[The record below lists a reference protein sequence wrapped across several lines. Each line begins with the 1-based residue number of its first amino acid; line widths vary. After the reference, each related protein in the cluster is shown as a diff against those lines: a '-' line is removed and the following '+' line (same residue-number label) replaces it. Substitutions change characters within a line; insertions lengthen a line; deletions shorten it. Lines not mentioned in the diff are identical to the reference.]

1 MFLGPRPR
9 SPDRY
14 MLHHI
19 VASSMYPCESIGA
32 KFVERELHINSNNKR
47 EKKKHKKHARALS
60 KFPESSSTDVPFVAV
75 SGTDI
80 CCTLISVIAMAMC

>member
-19 VASSMYPCESIGA
+19 VASSMHPYESIGV
-32 KFVERELHINSNNKR
+32 KFVEREFHINSNNK
-47 EKKKHKKHARALS
+47 KKKHKKHACALS

-80 CCTLISVIAMAMC
+80 CCTLISVIAMTMC